1 MKQTTKKTITIERVE
16 VRSVSITVE
25 VEHDEDQSPEAI
37 QARLEATALDRAG
50 DVDFNSQGK
59 HVSCDYQIS

>member
-37 QARLEATALDRAG
+37 QARL
-50 DVDFNSQGK
+50 
-59 HVSCDYQIS
+59 